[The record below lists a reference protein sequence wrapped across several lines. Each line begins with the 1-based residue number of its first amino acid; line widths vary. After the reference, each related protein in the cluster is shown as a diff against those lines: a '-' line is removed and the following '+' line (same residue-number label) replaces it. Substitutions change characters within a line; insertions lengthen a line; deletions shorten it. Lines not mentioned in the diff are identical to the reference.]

1 MKLKMLKIVFVILI
15 VILLI
20 SLFPS
25 IREFLNKQIAKLSL
39 EDKEKEI
46 LGSVDIY
53 NPRVEEIQ
61 KILKEAGFS
70 PGPIDG
76 KIGWRTRDA
85 IKEFQKAKG
94 LKVNGRV
101 DSQAWLQLNREK
113 EISANLQKKEEI
125 VEPLFLPQPEESL
138 KDIKS
143 KEEILKIMG
152 PQDKKI
158 KERLPKDRTKQ
169 IQIALRKAGFYTGN
183 IDGKIGPR
191 TKKAI
196 IAFQRSKGLKPDGI
210 VGPKTWEELRK
221 YLKE

>member
-1 MKLKMLKIVFVILI
+1 MLKIVFVILI
-15 VILLI
+15 VILLLS
-20 SLFPS
+20 SLPS

-39 EDKEKEI
+39 EDKEKEV

-61 KILKEAGFS
+61 KILKKAGFS

-85 IKEFQKAKG
+85 IREFQKAKG
-94 LKVNGRV
+94 LKANGRV
-101 DSQAWLQLNREK
+101 DSQTWLQLNREK

-125 VEPLFLPQPEESL
+125 VEPLFLPQPEESP

-158 KERLPKDRTKQ
+158 KERLPKDRTRQ

-196 IAFQRSKGLKPDGI
+196 IAFQKSKSLKADGI
-210 VGPKTWEELRK
+210 VGQKTWEELSK